1 MNHLRLRN
9 DVIRLIKTNKLIWA
23 DKLPEQLLD
32 TEAIEFLK
40 DIKNN
45 PAKLVT
51 TVDIFALD
59 ERVAEFKALLDL
71 VLRLRTDALA
81 TEAELYEA
89 VLSDDLERKQAPQIR
104 SLAALSA
111 RANWAVS
118 PKPNGPD
125 PTGAVTA
132 LYDELD
138 TAREQRQS
146 FRGIPGHPLNLTEQV
161 VFLRE
166 RYIQELQLLL
176 ARATGLRLVLKTSYG
191 VSIPSLL
198 DQVAALKDDEP
209 NPLPTIFRWFRDA
222 VLRLQ
227 KAMLDH
233 RVVTLYRLLGEDKLI
248 DERDDKP
255 IDREKLKGPIEA
267 NDVVTIKLALNNANL
282 GLTGKQKARVLAI
295 GLAPVIP
302 QSTSAEILTDM
313 TDTHVAR
320 FELVERRRALYR
332 QERSTQSYVFELATP
347 DKIFIQTDGGDNRP
361 YKVLGLKE
369 QWTGVGAWALGGG
382 SLEQAIP
389 LREVSRLTNRPAGD
403 FIELTLRPEVRDTTG
418 VRSFV
423 SDYWKKETDSG
434 IPFLEK
440 VPQDIA
446 IAIRVAI
453 YEDEVTE

>member
-1 MNHLRLRN
+1 MSHFSFRAN
-9 DVIRLIKTNKLIWA
+9 VIELIKTNKLDWA
-23 DKLPEQLLD
+23 EKLPVKLLD

-40 DIKNN
+40 SIKNN
-45 PAKLVT
+45 PAQLVT

-81 TEAELYEA
+81 IEAELYEA
-89 VLSDDLERKQAPQIR
+89 VLSDDLERKQAPMIQ
-104 SLAALSA
+104 SLAKLSA
-111 RANWAVS
+111 KANWAMT
-118 PKPNGPD
+118 PEPNGPD
-125 PTGAVTA
+125 PTNDVEQ
-132 LYDELD
+132 LYKALD
-138 TAREQRQS
+138 TARQQRQS

-198 DQVAALKDDEP
+198 DQVFELKDDEI
-209 NPLPTIFRWFRDA
+209 NPLPTILRWFRDA

-227 KAMLDH
+227 KAMLNH

-248 DERDDKP
+248 DTTDDKP
-255 IDREKLKGPIEA
+255 IDRTKLKVLIKA
-267 NDVVTIKLALNNANL
+267 NKALIVKLALNNANL
-282 GLTGKQKARVLAI
+282 GLTGSQRARVLAI
-295 GLAPVIP
+295 GLAPVMP
-302 QSTSAEILTDM
+302 QSNSPR
-313 TDTHVAR
+313 VAANDLDITR
-320 FELVERRRALYR
+320 AYFEAGERRRAENR

-347 DKIFIQTDGGDNRP
+347 DMTFEQTDGGDTRAFR
-361 YKVLGLKE
+361 VLGLNE

-389 LREVSRLTNRPAGD
+389 LREVSRLTNRPACD
-403 FIELTLRPEVRDTTG
+403 FIELTLHPEVRDTSG
-418 VRSFV
+418 VRQMV
-423 SDYWKKETDSG
+423 SDYWAENVDGG
-434 IPFLEK
+434 IPFSEK

-446 IAIRVAI
+446 IAIRIAI
-453 YEDEVTE
+453 YEDEVTN